1 MKGDKIS
8 IVNFLRTRMQ
18 IIAGLTLL
26 TIISFIVL
34 LFLSTN
40 SDYESRVLINILG
53 KQRMYTQT
61 MAKNATR
68 IYALKDMMK
77 KENPY
82 QGKEIITS
90 KLKASQKELYEAME
104 DFDRIFSDVKKGY
117 VKSDGIAIDFNKV
130 PNDLGP
136 VLEETDQLWGNYKYN
151 INIILSE
158 SETDNN
164 VVQALGFINE
174 NNQRLLVNCDIITN
188 IVVESTRVKS
198 SFSIYFTEAIAI
210 LSIISMIFVLFNI
223 YKYLFLPLEELYD
236 GIARIG
242 LARDNLKLKNP
253 GKNYI
258 APIVGEVNNIFLK
271 LNKLI
276 SLTENINKGSS
287 FIEILNYIYKSF
299 ASFIPYSHIGIALIN
314 ENEGTIKASY
324 GISDGSTG
332 DLAERLSRIKIKL
345 SETSLGKVI
354 DKGEVRVIN
363 DLEDYTSGKPLK
375 LYNKYILE
383 SGIKSSIT
391 LPLTVNNRTVGV
403 IFFSAR
409 EKNIYNEK
417 HIEFLRTITNSI
429 ALSFEKSILMDEII
443 YASIMSL
450 AKLAESRD
458 SETGEHLNRMKVYSR
473 VIAEILS
480 VDSSYRNEID
490 IKFIEDIERFSPLHD
505 IGKVAIRDE
514 ILLKP
519 GRLTEE
525 EFEIM
530 KTHAVYGA
538 RVLRAADENVNN
550 NGRKLFTMGVE
561 IAEGHHEKWDGSGYP
576 YGRREREIPL
586 SARIV
591 AVADVFDALTSI
603 RPYKR
608 AWTLEEALN
617 MIYEGSGKHF
627 DPEIVRVVL
636 KNKERM
642 VYTYNS
648 FNR

>member
-130 PNDLGP
+130 PKDLGP

-223 YKYLFLPLEELYD
+223 YK
-236 GIARIG
+236 
-242 LARDNLKLKNP
+242 
-253 GKNYI
+253 
-258 APIVGEVNNIFLK
+258 
-271 LNKLI
+271 
-276 SLTENINKGSS
+276 
-287 FIEILNYIYKSF
+287 
-299 ASFIPYSHIGIALIN
+299 
-314 ENEGTIKASY
+314 
-324 GISDGSTG
+324 
-332 DLAERLSRIKIKL
+332 
-345 SETSLGKVI
+345 
-354 DKGEVRVIN
+354 
-363 DLEDYTSGKPLK
+363 
-375 LYNKYILE
+375 
-383 SGIKSSIT
+383 
-391 LPLTVNNRTVGV
+391 
-403 IFFSAR
+403 
-409 EKNIYNEK
+409 
-417 HIEFLRTITNSI
+417 
-429 ALSFEKSILMDEII
+429 
-443 YASIMSL
+443 
-450 AKLAESRD
+450 
-458 SETGEHLNRMKVYSR
+458 
-473 VIAEILS
+473 
-480 VDSSYRNEID
+480 
-490 IKFIEDIERFSPLHD
+490 
-505 IGKVAIRDE
+505 
-514 ILLKP
+514 
-519 GRLTEE
+519 
-525 EFEIM
+525 
-530 KTHAVYGA
+530 
-538 RVLRAADENVNN
+538 
-550 NGRKLFTMGVE
+550 
-561 IAEGHHEKWDGSGYP
+561 
-576 YGRREREIPL
+576 
-586 SARIV
+586 
-591 AVADVFDALTSI
+591 
-603 RPYKR
+603 
-608 AWTLEEALN
+608 
-617 MIYEGSGKHF
+617 
-627 DPEIVRVVL
+627 
-636 KNKERM
+636 
-642 VYTYNS
+642 
-648 FNR
+648 